1 MMTITIRDSRR
12 LSARARMATLLF
24 IVAILL
30 AALPLGVRSAEKATK
45 YLVYIGTYTNSGSKG
60 IYAYRFDSAT
70 GTAESLGLAAETAEP
85 SFLAITPD
93 KRFLYAAN
101 EMQNY
106 NGEITGAV
114 SAFAMDL
121 STGKLSQLNE
131 LPSRGADPAFLSLD
145 KTGKYVLVA
154 NYTGGTVA
162 VFPVLADGKLGEASA
177 FVQHTGSG
185 VDRER
190 QAGPHPHMIIT
201 SPDNRFAL
209 VPDLGLDEVIAYRF
223 DAAKGILGERPSAT
237 KADPGFGPRHIAF
250 SPSGRFVYLISEM
263 GSAVTTFSYHASDA
277 SMSAL
282 QTVPVEP
289 ANSRRKAG
297 AEVQVDP
304 AGKFLYASNRS
315 DNIIVVY
322 AIDPAKG
329 TLTQVQSVALEGK
342 TPRDFTLDP
351 TGKWLWE
358 ANQDSNSIIIYRVD
372 PKTGQLTPSGQPLPI
387 SSPTCVLF
395 VPLP

>member
-1 MMTITIRDSRR
+1 MTITILDSRK
-12 LSARARMATLLF
+12 LLVRARTAVLVFLIATLLG
-24 IVAILL
+24 
-30 AALPLGVRSAEKATK
+30 ALPLGLRSAEKAGK
-45 YLVYIGTYTNSGSKG
+45 YLVYVGTYTNTGSKG

-70 GTAESLGLAAETAEP
+70 GTTESLGLAAETAEP
-85 SFLAITPD
+85 SFLAVAPN
-93 KRFLYAAN
+93 RQFLYAAN

-114 SAFAMDL
+114 SSFAIVR

-177 FVQHTGSG
+177 FVQHTGSS
-185 VDRER
+185 VNHDR
-190 QAGPHPHMIIT
+190 QASPHPHMIMT

-223 DAAKGILGERPSAT
+223 DATKGTFGEKPSAT
-237 KADPGFGPRHIAF
+237 KADPGSGPRHIAF
-250 SPSGRFVYLISEM
+250 SPNGHFVYLISEM
-263 GSAVTTFSYHASDA
+263 GSAVTTFSYHAADA
-277 SMSAL
+277 SMTAL

-289 ANSRRKAG
+289 ASSRRKAG
-297 AEVQVDP
+297 AEVQVS
-304 AGKFLYASNRS
+304 ASGKSLYASNRF
-315 DNIIVVY
+315 DNVIVVY

-342 TPRDFTLDP
+342 TPRHFALDP
-351 TGKWLWE
+351 TGQWLWE
-358 ANQDSNSIIIYRVD
+358 ENQDSNSIVIYRVD
-372 PKTGQLTPSGQPLPI
+372 PQTGQLSPSGRKLNI
-387 SSPTCVLF
+387 SSPTCVVF
-395 VPLP
+395 VPLR